1 MSIQNNTTGLSTLK
15 DLINALP
22 EYIDT
27 TGTAVAAD
35 IYSGK
40 TATVGGVKLTGTNPY
55 NAANVDPAVADAI
68 TALTDKGVDATG
80 AGLADLAGLIAG
92 IESGATFNG
101 SPVLLGT
108 FTLAETPSYS
118 SIAIPINLEEIF
130 PDGVPSHLFAICWKP
145 SYGTNFVASKN
156 VVSISFDVDKK
167 TFYTSAYSGSS
178 ALSMLK
184 AGNVNSSNVISHTE
198 VQFYAYATATWE
210 IGVTYCYLV
219 MNGEI

>member
-1 MSIQNNTTGLSTLK
+1 MTRAE
-15 DLINALP
+15 ALRLRGIV
-22 EYIDT
+22 EQ
-27 TGTAVAAD
+27 AAD
-35 IYSGK
+35 SLDDK
-40 TATVGGVKLTGTNPY
+40 TISTVPGFCRRL
-55 NAANVDPAVADAI
+55 
-68 TALTDKGVDATG
+68 KGDG
-80 AGLADLAGLIAG
+80 GLIAG

-167 TFYTSAYSGSS
+167 AFYTSAYSGSS

-198 VQFYAYATATWE
+198 VQFFAYATATWE